1 MTRPVS
7 VRISQDLFDVL
18 IKHLFPGDLDEH
30 GAVLLAGI
38 AETKRGTRLLVREV
52 AIAEDGV
59 DYVPGIRGY
68 RALKAGFVLGHI
80 IHARDERLAYIA
92 VHNHGGRGSVGF
104 SGTDLASHERGY
116 PALKDIGRGIPVGAL
131 VFAKDAVA
139 GDIWMPDGSRTPL
152 DVMVV
157 VGSPIRRLTA
167 EPVPWSIA
175 ATRFDRQARLFGDAG
190 QEILRRA
197 RVGVIGV
204 GGAGTLLVQYLS
216 RLGVGELVVIDPQR
230 VDRTNLPRLPGSRER
245 DAQVWFS
252 SPRWPRWLQRLGA
265 RRATLKVDLA
275 HRVAREASAEIRIER
290 IVGDIR
296 DDAVAQ
302 SLVDCD
308 YIFLAADGMGARL
321 VFNAIVHQYL
331 IPGVQIGAKVLVD
344 PQTGA
349 VRDVYSVV
357 RPVWPDSG
365 CLWCNGLISPSRLS
379 DESLSEPIRRE
390 QRYID
395 EPDIH
400 APSVITLNATAA
412 SRAADDFLMA
422 VTGLVQ
428 PDARRDYLRFQ
439 PLKRSWWQ
447 EAPRRGSTCSECGRD
462 LNSRFARGG
471 SRRLPT
477 RSVSSAGPSLAQIEH
492 LWPSAAPG
500 VATIT
505 LGRLALKLTGLATGL
520 AGIAMLLAAFDFR
533 TPTPNLAYCT
543 GLIGLALITA
553 GGLVVARTRFDLVR
567 ALLGGLAGSLFALA
581 CAAAA
586 TAGPSTKSDTI
597 FGLFLP
603 PLLLGLALFVAL
615 ACRSEFSERPA
626 THLTC
631 LPHDPGSATRV

>member
-38 AETKRGTRLLVREV
+38 VETKRGTRLLVREV
-52 AIAEDGV
+52 ALAEDGV
-59 DYVPGIRGY
+59 DYVPGTRGY
-68 RALKAGFVLGHI
+68 RALKPGFVLSHI

-92 VHNHGGRGSVGF
+92 VHNHAGRGSVGF

-116 PALKDIGRGIPVGAL
+116 PALKDIGGGIPVGAL
-131 VFAKDAVA
+131 VFAEDAVA
-139 GDIWMPDGSRTPL
+139 GDIWMPDGTRTPL

-167 EPVPWSIA
+167 EPISRSIA

-252 SPRWPRWLQRLGA
+252 SPRCPRWLQRLGA

-275 HRVAREASAEIRIER
+275 RRIAREASAEIRIDR

-302 SLVDCD
+302 RLVDCD

-379 DESLSEPIRRE
+379 DESLSEPVMRA

-395 EPDIH
+395 EPEIP

-477 RSVSSAGPSLAQIEH
+477 RSVSSARSAQIGH
-492 LWPSAAPG
+492 LSQSAAPG
-500 VATIT
+500 VATIK
-505 LGRLALKLTGLATGL
+505 LGRSALKLTGLVAGL
-520 AGIAMLLAAFDFR
+520 AGIAMVLTAFDFR

-543 GLIGLALITA
+543 GLVGLALVTA
-553 GGLVVARTRFDLVR
+553 GGLMVARTRFDLVR

-586 TAGPSTKSDTI
+586 TAGPSTKADTV

-603 PLLLGLALFVAL
+603 PLLLGLLLFVVL
-615 ACRSEFSERPA
+615 AFRSDFKDRQVP
-626 THLTC
+626 
-631 LPHDPGSATRV
+631 RF